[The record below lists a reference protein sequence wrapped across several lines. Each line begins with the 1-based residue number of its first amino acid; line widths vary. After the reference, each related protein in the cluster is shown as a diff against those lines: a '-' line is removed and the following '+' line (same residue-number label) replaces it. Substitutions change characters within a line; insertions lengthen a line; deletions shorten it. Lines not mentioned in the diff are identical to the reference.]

1 MTKTIK
7 LSVSE
12 ETSNLIRT
20 MLTKYN
26 ELNWEITE
34 HLKEEVQKRLV
45 NTRGYIELIN
55 LNSKVYGEYII
66 AVKDDWYDDQDFD
79 PGHYEFRYVYTY
91 FLYIDKN
98 KRLRARAFY
107 TLRKYR
113 DLYSA
118 EVDRY
123 PIDEKRIFN
132 LAEEELESD
141 GYDQSID
148 EKEEDDYE
156 CNSDY
161 RKYLGCED

>member
-1 MTKTIK
+1 MTKNIK
-7 LSVSE
+7 VAVST
-12 ETSNLIRT
+12 ETSKMIRT
-20 MLTKYN
+20 ILTKQK
-26 ELNWEITE
+26 ELNWEVE
-34 HLKEEVQKRLV
+34 EYLKETIEKRLV
-45 NTRGYIELIN
+45 NDYGYMELIE

-66 AVKDDWYDDQDFD
+66 AVKDKRYDDQDFD

-132 LAEEELESD
+132 LAEEELKSD